1 MNELPLTNNK
11 KAYTILTLSIIF
23 GIVFQLLFYDK
34 QPGLSCTLVI
44 ALFYGAFFITF
55 KGTLHKINFYEAL
68 LIAFIILTSI
78 TFSLYDD
85 QMQMFFNAL
94 FAITL
99 ITTHTLLVTET
110 NIHRWYQASFLKD
123 LLYGIFCRPV
133 LYIFKP
139 FYFLSTFMDIKVKN
153 GKSSTFLKV
162 LLGLIIATPILV
174 IVLLLLSSADMIF
187 NNMLSG
193 ITNIFVNIQ
202 FGDFLIR
209 AILAL
214 IFTLILFSYLFSL
227 LLKNTYQSNFI
238 VPVQNECLNQ
248 ADTKKGLDQIIV
260 ITVLSLVNLV
270 YLLFTAVQFTY
281 LFGGLSAKLPSNLT
295 YAEYARRGF
304 FELVA
309 VTLIN
314 LLILIIIINC
324 TKNSS
329 GIKRVLIK
337 ILNSVLVCC
346 TFVMLFS
353 AHFRM
358 SLYENTYGYTY
369 LRLFTHGF
377 MFFILALLIAALIKI
392 WYEKLILLKWYL
404 IITAAAFLVLNF
416 SNINAQI
423 AKNNIE
429 VYHRTGK
436 IDVYYLTNL
445 SAEAV
450 PYTAKFYTEISKK
463 DPDKA
468 EALEAY
474 LKEQKERLEQSGK
487 SWQSFSLSRSEAVK
501 ALYKID
507 LPDKDR

>member
-1 MNELPLTNNK
+1 MSEFPLINNK
-11 KAYTILTLSIIF
+11 KVYTILTLSIIF
-23 GIVFQLLFYDK
+23 GIVFQLLFYEK

-44 ALFYGAFFITF
+44 AAFYAAFFLTF
-55 KGTLHKINFYEAL
+55 KSTLHKINFYEAL
-68 LIAFIILTSI
+68 LIVFIILTAV

-85 QMQMFFNAL
+85 QVQMFFNVL

-99 ITTHTLLVTET
+99 ITTHTLLTTGT
-110 NIHRWYQASFLKD
+110 NIHKWYQASFLKD

-133 LYIFKP
+133 LYIAKP
-139 FYFLSTFMDIKVKN
+139 FYFLSIFMGNKVKN
-153 GKSSTFLKV
+153 GKLSAFIKV
-162 LLGLIIATPILV
+162 LSGFIIAIPLLV
-174 IVLLLLSSADMIF
+174 IVLLLLSSADMVF
-187 NNMLSG
+187 KNMLSG
-193 ITNIFVNIQ
+193 FTNVFASIK
-202 FGDFLIR
+202 FGDFWLR
-209 AILAL
+209 VILAL
-214 IFTLILFSYLFSL
+214 IFTLVLFSYLFSL
-227 LLKNTYQSNFI
+227 LLGTTYRSNFSAQFQSESLT
-238 VPVQNECLNQ
+238 P
-248 ADTKKGLDQIIV
+248 ASPKKELDQVIV
-260 ITVLSLVNLV
+260 ITVLSLVNSV

-281 LFGGLSAKLPSNLT
+281 LFGGLSAKLPNNLT

-309 VTLIN
+309 VTIIN

-337 ILNSVLVCC
+337 ILNSVLVGC

-358 SLYENTYGYTY
+358 SLYEDTYGYTY

-436 IDVYYLTNL
+436 IDVCYLTSL
-445 SAEAV
+445 SAEAI
-450 PYTAKFYTEISKK
+450 PYTSEFYTEISKK
-463 DPDKA
+463 DPDNA
-468 EALEAY
+468 AVLEAY
-474 LKEQKERLEQSGK
+474 LKNEKEYLERSSK
-487 SWQSFSLSRSEAVK
+487 NWQSFSLSRIQALK
-501 ALYKID
+501 ALEKIE
-507 LPDKDR
+507 LPD